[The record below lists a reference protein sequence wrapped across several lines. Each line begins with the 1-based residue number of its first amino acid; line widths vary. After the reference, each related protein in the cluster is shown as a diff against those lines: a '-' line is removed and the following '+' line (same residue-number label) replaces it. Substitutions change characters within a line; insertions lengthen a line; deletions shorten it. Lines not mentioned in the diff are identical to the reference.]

1 MKALGVNDF
10 LEKILSFVR
19 VSKYS
24 SLGSFGEDIP
34 EQEQFAGNPRKTAS
48 GGALDLFVRLGAIW
62 LFGWVREVCGNHG
75 NLKEPSPGVNGF
87 FGWEEKAA
95 LVRFRGFLL
104 AMDGLD
110 GLDGLV
116 RD

>member
-1 MKALGVNDF
+1 
-10 LEKILSFVR
+10 
-19 VSKYS
+19 
-24 SLGSFGEDIP
+24 
-34 EQEQFAGNPRKTAS
+34 
-48 GGALDLFVRLGAIW
+48 
-62 LFGWVREVCGNHG
+62 
-75 NLKEPSPGVNGF
+75 LKEPSPGVNGF